1 MKLVKKSIMAMAL
14 AGAVS
19 LFGTEVEVLHWWTS
33 GGEAKSVSELKT
45 MLEKSGYTWKDFSV
59 AGGGGATAKTVL
71 KSRVVAGN
79 PPSAAQI
86 KGPSIQEWAELGVLS
101 NLDSVAKANH
111 WDKVLPKRFAE
122 HMKYKGHYVA
132 VPVNVHKINWMWVN
146 PEVFKKAGA
155 TIPTTWAEFKVSAE
169 KIKKAGFI
177 PVASGGQPWQEATIF
192 ESIVL
197 GVGGPDFYKKT
208 MVDLDQKALGSDTM
222 KKVFDTLRLVKSYTD
237 KNAPGRDWN
246 LATAMVYK
254 GEAAM
259 QFMGDWAKGE
269 FTTAGK
275 KVGVDYIALDAPQ
288 TSGSY
293 LYNIDSF
300 IMFKQKDAAKAK
312 GQEKLAELIL
322 SNEFQTTFNLRK
334 GSVPVKLGVS
344 REKFD
349 DIALRSMDE
358 LNSAAYT
365 EQLLP
370 SMAHQMAI
378 PDALQ
383 GAVIDV
389 VTNFYNNDSL
399 SSSDA
404 VKELVEAIQ
413 NEM

>member
-1 MKLVKKSIMAMAL
+1 MKSIKKL
-14 AGAVS
+14 LLITLLTGTVS
-19 LFGTEVEVLHWWTS
+19 LFAGEVEVLHWWTS
-33 GGEAKSVSELKT
+33 GGEAKSVSELKA
-45 MLEKSGYTWKDFSV
+45 MLEKNGHKWKDFSV

-79 PPSAAQI
+79 PPSSAQI
-86 KGPSIQEWAELGVLS
+86 KGPSIQEWAEMGVLS
-101 NLDSVAKANH
+101 NLDSVAKANN
-111 WDKVLPKRFAE
+111 WDKVLPKKFAD
-122 HMKYKGHYVA
+122 HMKYNGHFVA

-155 TIPTTWAEFKVSAE
+155 SIPTTWSEFKVAAE

-177 PVASGGQPWQEATIF
+177 PVAAGGQPWQEATVF

-197 GVGGPDFYKKT
+197 GVGGADFYKKVF
-208 MVDLDQKALGSDTM
+208 VDLDLKALGSDTM
-222 KKVFDTLRLVKSYTD
+222 KKAFDTLRMVKSYTD

-254 GEAAM
+254 GKAAM

-269 FTTAGK
+269 FSAAGK

-288 TSGSY
+288 TSGAY

-300 IMFKQKDAAKAK
+300 IMFQQKDSEKVK

-322 SNEFQTTFNLRK
+322 SDDFQIAFNVRK
-334 GSVPVKLGVS
+334 GSVPVKLGVA

-349 DIALRSMDE
+349 DIALRSMDT

-365 EQLLP
+365 GKLLP
-370 SMAHQMAI
+370 SMAHQMAM
-378 PDALQ
+378 PDAMQ

-389 VTNFYNNDSL
+389 ITNFYNNDKI

-404 VKELVEAIQ
+404 VKALVKAVQ